1 MYTSEEIIF
10 VVLYLI
16 VYFFIMAYG
25 IFTYIGMS
33 LGGFRMGRKVWM
45 SKPWLFWIPGCNVY
59 ALGSLAD
66 SACILREYKS
76 TNYRKKLLVWFLI
89 SMGVAIEWCVS
100 FVSVAV
106 LSYYAEQVRVGSII
120 HHRPKEVEALVIP
133 VLLLLF
139 LTAALIALY
148 TVYMVFYFIA
158 LHKIYKLYAPDG
170 AAGLTVL
177 SILVSAAIPVIF
189 LVLSGRTPAVSM
201 MKEDPQTPPDEPQA
215 PAAGGQSFYSL

>member
-1 MYTSEEIIF
+1 MSSSEEAIF
-10 VVLYLI
+10 AIVYLI
-16 VYFFIMAYG
+16 VYFFLMAYG
-25 IFTYIGMS
+25 VFAYIGVS

-45 SKPWLFWIPGCNVY
+45 SKPWLFWIPGCNIY
-59 ALGSLAD
+59 ALGRLAD
-66 SACILREYKS
+66 TGCLLQEYRS

-89 SMGVAIEWCVS
+89 SVGAAIEWCVS
-100 FVSVAV
+100 LVSVAL

-133 VLLLLF
+133 VLLLLL
-139 LTAALIALY
+139 LTVVLIAVY
-148 TVYMVFYFIA
+148 IVYMVFYFIA

-189 LVLSGRTPAVSM
+189 LVLSGRSPAVAVLQSRN
-201 MKEDPQTPPDEPQA
+201 QA
-215 PAAGGQSFYSL
+215 PPADPRVPASSGKSFYSL

>member
-16 VYFFIMAYG
+16 VYFFMMAYG

-89 SMGVAIEWCVS
+89 SMGAAIEWCVS
-100 FVSVAV
+100 FASVAV

-148 TVYMVFYFIA
+148 TVYMVFYYIA

-177 SILVSAAIPVIF
+177 SVLVSVSIPVIF
-189 LVLSGRTPAVSM
+189 LVLSGRDPAVAVNR
-201 MKEDPQTPPDEPQA
+201 DDDLPPSTNPPS
-215 PAAGGQSFYSL
+215 PADMGQSFYSL

>member
-16 VYFFIMAYG
+16 VYFFMMAYG

-45 SKPWLFWIPGCNVY
+45 SKPWLFWIPGCNIY

-66 SACILREYKS
+66 SSCILREYKS

-89 SMGVAIEWCVS
+89 SVGVAIGWCVS
-100 FVSVAV
+100 FASVAV

-120 HHRPKEVEALVIP
+120 HHRPKDVEVLVIP

-177 SILVSAAIPVIF
+177 SILVSVAVPVIF
-189 LVLSGRTPAVSM
+189 LVLSGRSPAVAVESG
-201 MKEDPQTPPDEPQA
+201 DTTPP
-215 PAAGGQSFYSL
+215 PADPAGSGGMGQSFYSL